1 VPVPTRLAVYARRPP
16 QGSIL
21 MVPVAFAELAVE
33 EADVATAKDQVES
46 KLRERWAALPAG
58 QRVAMQQVL
67 DATIHRVPVEVT
79 VEGEPVTVTVALV
92 DVSHQ
97 AAAGELHIVYAPAV
111 AGFSP
116 LVMQRADPVAKATP
130 RLARLLAKH
139 TTPILLAA
147 DDSGVGWLEWVEVDA
162 APAGAAPAAG
172 APNPLDEFGE
182 RLTGRTAGGQV
193 RRFDLRE
200 GLVERVLAVLATP
213 ERSSVMLVGPRDVGK
228 TTLVH
233 EIAVRLAEGRVPPA
247 LVGREL
253 WRVSANDLI
262 AGARYTGMWQDR
274 GRLLVNYARRT
285 PSIFAMG
292 DPGGI
297 LDAGRWSE
305 SDNNLGRQLRPYVDA
320 GELTLICEC
329 TPEEFGAARN
339 REPSFVNAFQRVDI
353 PEPAPV
359 EAQRI
364 LDVVASRLGEAL
376 DVAVEPA
383 AISTAFELTRRF
395 EPYRGLPGKAV
406 RLLEETVRSA
416 AADGARAVA
425 RANVVGAFTA
435 RTGLPLAVIS
445 DEVALRP
452 AEVSGFFEARV
463 LGQPDAVGA
472 VTDLLMVL
480 KAALNDPDKPLGTFL
495 FVGPTGVGKTAL
507 TMAMAEYLFGS
518 RDRLVRLDMAEY
530 GTADAVQRLAGTT
543 WRRDQEGELTRRVR
557 EQPFCVVLLDEIE
570 KAHWSALDALLS
582 VTGEGRLTDAAG
594 RTADFR
600 NAIIVMT
607 SNLGAAREG
616 SAGLGFLAADEHLAP
631 DRVRQ
636 HYVEEAE
643 RFFRP
648 EFFNRLDRIVVFH
661 PLHPETVRRIARRE
675 VGRLLLREGI
685 VRRQLLVE
693 VDDAAVEALTRR
705 GFHPRYGARPLQREV
720 ERMVIHP
727 LARLLVEQSPR
738 AGDLV
743 HVHVEGD
750 EIRVELRPVAVPAPS
765 PPRVRQPAERAA
777 PADATLTRALAM
789 AVQVVDAVRAEAEGA
804 FARQLRGDLSGLVDR
819 TNQPDFWDDA
829 GAARTTMSRIYQ
841 LQRVLDDLG
850 ALQERSVGLAELARR
865 MRAARDRQRVPEL
878 RQALADVEA
887 RLELLRLELGGAAT
901 GGIVSSALVR
911 VTALGP
917 DGDRWAED
925 VLEMYA
931 AWGDRTTREVAR
943 SRRGEPASVR
953 ISGLASFELLVA
965 ESGLH
970 RRVAADG
977 TAAVV
982 RVTVTRARSDPP
994 PAATAATVV
1003 RIYDFGRRQ
1012 VRDPRTAIQVRD
1024 PEAVL
1029 REGRIGPFLLAAL
1042 TPS

>member
-1 VPVPTRLAVYARRPP
+1 VAVPTRLAVYVRRPP

-33 EADVATAKDQVES
+33 AADVETAKGQVES

-58 QRVAMQQVL
+58 QRVALQQVR
-67 DATIHRVPVEVT
+67 DATIHRVAVELT
-79 VEGEPVTVTVALV
+79 IADEPVTVTVALV
-92 DVSHQ
+92 DLTHQ
-97 AAAGELHIVYAPAV
+97 AAAGELHLVYAPAL

-116 LVMQRADPVAKATP
+116 LVLQLADPVPKAMP
-130 RLARLLAKH
+130 KLVRLLSKH
-139 TTPILLAA
+139 PTTVVLAA
-147 DDSGVGWLEWVEVDA
+147 DDSGVGWLEWVEVDVPVA
-162 APAGAAPAAG
+162 VAGQAAG
-172 APNPLDEFGE
+172 TTNPLAEFGE
-182 RLTGRTAGGQV
+182 RLTGRTTGGLV
-193 RRFDLRE
+193 KRLDLRE

-233 EIAVRLAEGRVPPA
+233 EVAIRLAEGRVPPA

-274 GRLLVNYARRT
+274 GRLLVNYARKT

-292 DPGGI
+292 DPGAI

-305 SDNNLGRQLRPYVDA
+305 SDNNLGRLLRPYVDA

-329 TPEEFGAARN
+329 TSEEFGAARD
-339 REPSFVNAFQRVDI
+339 REPSFVNAFQRVDF
-353 PEPAPV
+353 PEPTPV
-359 EAQRI
+359 ETQRI
-364 LDVVASRLGEAL
+364 LDVAAGRLGEAQ
-376 DVAVEPA
+376 DIAVEPA
-383 AISTAFELTRRF
+383 AISTALELTRRF

-425 RANVVGAFTA
+425 RPNVVRAFTE
-435 RTGLPLAVIS
+435 RTGMPLAVIS
-445 DEVALRP
+445 DEVSLRP
-452 AEVSGFFEARV
+452 AEVSSFFEARV
-463 LGQPDAVGA
+463 LGQPDAVGT

-507 TMAMAEYLFGS
+507 TVALAEYLFGS

-616 SAGLGFLAADEHLAP
+616 SASLGFLAADEHLAP

-661 PLHPETVRRIARRE
+661 PLHTDTVRRIARRE

-685 VRRQLLVE
+685 VRRHLLVE

-727 LARLLVEQSPR
+727 LARLLVEQTPR
-738 AGDLV
+738 PGDLV

-750 EIRVELRPVAVPAPS
+750 EIQVELRPVAVLAPG
-765 PPRVRQPAERAA
+765 PPRVRQPVERPA
-777 PADATLTRALAM
+777 PADATLARAVAM
-789 AVQVVDAVRAEAEGA
+789 AVQVADAVRAEADEA

-829 GAARTTMSRIYQ
+829 GGARSTMARIYQ

-865 MRAARDRQRVPEL
+865 MRSARDRHRVPEL
-878 RQALADVEA
+878 RQALADVDA

-901 GGIVSSALVR
+901 GGVASSAVVR

-931 AWGDRTTREVAR
+931 AWADRTTREAVR
-943 SRRGEPASVR
+943 SGRGEPASVS
-953 ISGLASFELLVA
+953 ISGLASYELLVA

-977 TAAVV
+977 AAAVV
-982 RVTVTRARSDPP
+982 RVAVTRARSEPN
-994 PAATAATVV
+994 AATAATVV
-1003 RIYDFGRRQ
+1003 RIYDFARRQ
-1012 VRDPRTAIQVRD
+1012 VRDPRTGIQVKD

-1029 REGRIGPFLLAAL
+1029 HEGRIGPFLLAAL
-1042 TPS
+1042 TSS

>member
-1 VPVPTRLAVYARRPP
+1 
-16 QGSIL
+16 
-21 MVPVAFAELAVE
+21 MVPVQFADLAVE
-33 EADVATAKDQVES
+33 AADAEAAKGEVEAR
-46 KLRERWAALPAG
+46 LRERWAAIPAG
-58 QRVAMQQVL
+58 QRVALQQAR
-67 DATIHRVPVEVT
+67 DATIHRVPIELAL
-79 VEGEPVTVTVALV
+79 EGEPVTVVVAVVELT
-92 DVSHQ
+92 HQ
-97 AAAGELHIVYAPAV
+97 AAAGELHLVYAPAV
-111 AGFSP
+111 SGFSP
-116 LVMQRADPVAKATP
+116 LVLQRADPASKAAP
-130 RLARLLAKH
+130 KLVKLLSRQ
-139 TTPILLAA
+139 PIPALLAA
-147 DDSGVGWLEWVEVDA
+147 DEAGSGWLEWIDVDA
-162 APAGAAPAAG
+162 PAASAAPAAG
-172 APNPLDEFGE
+172 GADPLEEFGE
-182 RLTGRTAGGQV
+182 RMTGRTAAGQA
-193 RRFDLRE
+193 RRLDLRE

-233 EIAVRLAEGRVPPA
+233 EVAHRLAESRVPPA

-274 GRLLVNYARRT
+274 GRLLVNHARRT

-292 DPGGI
+292 DPSGI

-329 TPEEFGAARN
+329 TAEELAAARD
-339 REPSFVNAFQRVDI
+339 REPGFVDAFQRVDI
-353 PEPAPV
+353 PEPTPV
-359 EAQRI
+359 ETQHI
-364 LDVVASRLGEAL
+364 LDLAASRLGEAQ
-376 DVAVEPA
+376 DVTVEPA
-383 AISTAFELTRRF
+383 AISAALELTRRF

-416 AADGARAVA
+416 AAGGARAVA
-425 RANVVGAFTA
+425 RADVVRAFTE
-435 RTGLPLAVIS
+435 RTGMPLAVIA
-445 DEVALRP
+445 DEVALRS
-452 AEVSGFFEARV
+452 AEVSSFFEARV
-463 LGQPDAVGA
+463 LGQSDAVGA

-495 FVGPTGVGKTAL
+495 FAGPTGVGKTAL
-507 TMAMAEYLFGS
+507 AMALAEYLFGS

-543 WRRDQEGELTRRVR
+543 WRRDSEGELTRRVR

-570 KAHWSALDALLS
+570 KAHWSAFDALLS
-582 VTGEGRLTDAAG
+582 VLGEGRLTDAAG

-607 SNLGAAREG
+607 SNLGAARDG
-616 SAGLGFLAADEHLAP
+616 GTSLGFLAAEEQTAP

-661 PLHPETVRRIARRE
+661 PLRAETVRRIARRE

-685 VRRQLLVE
+685 VRRQLLVD

-743 HVHVEGD
+743 HVLVED
-750 EIRVELRPVAVPAPS
+750 EEIRVDLRPVAVPAPA
-765 PPRVRQPAERAA
+765 PPRTRHPVERPA
-777 PADATLTRALAM
+777 PPDATLARAVAL
-789 AVQVVDAVRAEAEGA
+789 AVQVAGAVRAEAEGA
-804 FARQLRGDLSGLVDR
+804 FARQVRGELSGLVDR
-819 TNQPDFWDDA
+819 TNEPDFWDDA
-829 GAARTTMSRIYQ
+829 AGARSTMSRIYQ
-841 LQRVLDDLG
+841 VQRVLDDLG
-850 ALQERSVGLAELARR
+850 ALQERSVGLAELAHR
-865 MRAARDRQRVPEL
+865 MRSARDRQRVPEL

-901 GGIVSSALVR
+901 GGVASSALVR

-917 DGDRWAED
+917 DGDGWSED
-925 VLEMYA
+925 VLAMYA
-931 AWGDRTTREVAR
+931 AWAERTTREVVR
-943 SRRGEPASVR
+943 SRRGEPASMR
-953 ISGLASFELLVA
+953 ISGLASYELLVA

-970 RRVAADG
+970 RRVAPDG
-977 TAAVV
+977 AAAVV
-982 RVTVTRARSDPP
+982 RVAVTRAGSDRPA
-994 PAATAATVV
+994 AATAATVV
-1003 RIYDFGRRQ
+1003 RIYDFARRQ
-1012 VRDPRTAIQVRD
+1012 VRDPRTGIQVKD

-1042 TPS
+1042 TPGQ